1 MRTIYEL
8 DHNRIYTGNS
18 RQIGDREG
26 RKRNWIQADASPPEG
41 IAQWRG
47 EWYVLTEYPQP
58 EPTEPDPKL
67 TGIKI
72 LNVMCSATS
81 QDQSGLTAVAMGVT
95 LARMN
100 GQVFPDTRFEFA
112 NGNTL
117 VITDDNFDLIYS
129 TWTPF
134 RQSFFAVEE

>member
-18 RQIGDREG
+18 RQISDREG
-26 RKRNWIQADASPPEG
+26 RKRNWIHTDTPPPEG

-47 EWYVLTEYPQP
+47 EWYVLPEYPQP

-67 TGIKI
+67 TGIEI

-95 LARMN
+95 LTRMN